1 MMAPVTAPAAKGG
14 SKRRRAGPAGQEER
28 ARDVAPLMADIP
40 VAFVT
45 TALVP
50 YSLSLLQNLSAQ
62 ERQDI
67 ETKIE
72 SIITKQMD
80 EDMVVRGLAVRTREA
95 YLEAVGGLAKHYS
108 RRPDEIDEAQVQR
121 YIVHL
126 LQERKL
132 AWSSCNVVLQ
142 GLKFFYRV
150 TLKRRSTEFYIPT
163 PRQPQKLP
171 QILSPEEVARIIEH
185 TVNPKHRTLLMTAYG
200 TGLRLSEL
208 CHLKVSDID
217 AQRMT
222 VRVEQG
228 KGAKDRYTLLSV
240 RLLKELREYW
250 AAFRPR
256 PWMFTSSAGTVS
268 RCGRCWSPSTRARG
282 SVKAMRA
289 RGPPPSASR
298 WRS

>member
-1 MMAPVTAPAAKGG
+1 MG
-14 SKRRRAGPAGQEER
+14 
-28 ARDVAPLMADIP
+28 
-40 VAFVT
+40 
-45 TALVP
+45 AL
-50 YSLSLLQNLSAQ
+50 
-62 ERQDI
+62 R
-67 ETKIE
+67 
-72 SIITKQMD
+72 KQMD

-95 YLEAVGGLAKHYS
+95 YLGAVGGLAKHYS

-126 LQERKL
+126 LQERNL

-256 PWMFTSSAGTVS
+256 P
-268 RCGRCWSPSTRARG
+268 
-282 SVKAMRA
+282 
-289 RGPPPSASR
+289 
-298 WRS
+298 